1 MHLRDQVV
9 HMCCA
14 ACWALDCSLGRTKQ
28 LRPSVG
34 FCSLMRA
41 EMAVVALSISQ
52 KSRVSKALANAF
64 LVGVSGSARAVEVS
78 LSSWDVY

>member
-1 MHLRDQVV
+1 MQFATESNLILSACQEVYLCFSLNFMHLRDQVV

-34 FCSLMRA
+34 FCS
-41 EMAVVALSISQ
+41 
-52 KSRVSKALANAF
+52 
-64 LVGVSGSARAVEVS
+64 
-78 LSSWDVY
+78 